1 MPNKEVQEKINQLQ
15 IIEQSLRTYL
25 SQKQNFQ
32 AQLKEVDTAITEL
45 DKTKTAYKIT
55 GGIMV
60 LSEKKDLIKDLKQK
74 KELLSLR
81 LETIEKQ
88 EGKIG
93 KKAKELQEE
102 VLGELK
108 KEK

>member
-1 MPNKEVQEKINQLQ
+1 MPKKEVQEKINQLQ
-15 IIEQSLRTYL
+15 MIERSLQTYL
-25 SQKQNFQ
+25 AQKQNFH
-32 AQLKEVDTAITEL
+32 AQLKEIDTAITEL

-60 LSEKKDLIKDLKQK
+60 LSDKKDLAKDLKQK

-81 LETIEKQ
+81 LENIEKQ
-88 EGKIG
+88 ESKIS
-93 KKAKELQEE
+93 KKAKDLQEE

>member
-1 MPNKEVQEKINQLQ
+1 MAKKEVQEKINQLQ
-15 IIEQSLRTYL
+15 MIEQSLQTYL
-25 SQKQNFQ
+25 AQKQNFQ
-32 AQLKEVDTAITEL
+32 AQLKEVETALEEL

-60 LSEKKDLIKDLKQK
+60 LTEKKDLIKDLKQK
-74 KELLSLR
+74 KELLALR
-81 LETIEKQ
+81 LENIEKQ
-88 EGKIG
+88 ESKIG
-93 KKAKELQEE
+93 KKAKDLQEE

>member
-1 MPNKEVQEKINQLQ
+1 MPKKEVQEKINQLQ
-15 IIEQSLRTYL
+15 MIEQSLQTYL
-25 SQKQNFQ
+25 AQKQNFQ
-32 AQLKEVDTAITEL
+32 AQLKEAETALEEL

-60 LSEKKDLIKDLKQK
+60 LAEKKDLIKDLKQK
-74 KELLSLR
+74 KELLALR
-81 LETIEKQ
+81 LENIEKQ
-88 EGKIG
+88 ESKIG
-93 KKAKELQEE
+93 KKAKDLQEE